1 MMSKHAYR
9 TIARTTAVAVSISV
23 AAVLG
28 VAGTAGADVKPGA
41 YTSITESSGVVLLQ
55 RTGYVRN
62 GELVLIGRYRI
73 HPTRTGGYAD
83 VFPGHR
89 VFMNRDGHGGYTG
102 PAYFNG
108 VRIGT
113 FILKPQ
119 R

>member
-1 MMSKHAYR
+1 MSMYTNR
-9 TIARTTAVAVSISV
+9 TFARSTAFAVSI
-23 AAVLG
+23 AAAALLG
-28 VAGTAGADVKPGA
+28 VAGNAGADVKPGT

-55 RTGYVRN
+55 RTGHVR
-62 GELVLIGRYRI
+62 GGDLVLIGRYPI

-89 VFMNRDGHGGYTG
+89 VFMNSDGHGGYSG

-113 FILKPQ
+113 FVLKPQ